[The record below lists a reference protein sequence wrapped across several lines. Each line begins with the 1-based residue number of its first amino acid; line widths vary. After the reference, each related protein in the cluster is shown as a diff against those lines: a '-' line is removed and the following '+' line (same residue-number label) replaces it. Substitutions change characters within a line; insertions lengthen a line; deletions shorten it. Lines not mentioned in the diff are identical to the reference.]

1 MQQWFQVKA
10 HVLRII
16 GTEKNNRVGQRHAF
30 DQLNNM
36 KEFTMQCP
44 IPISDYPR
52 VLLAH
57 GGGGRLVH
65 NLIEKMFSAAFSNDI
80 LKQDHDTVQIK
91 IDPGKIA
98 FTTDSYV
105 VKPLFFPGGDIGS
118 LAVNGTVNDLSMSGA
133 IPKYLSLGLI
143 IEEGFGMND
152 LWLVVQSIAAAA
164 AAAGVKIATGDTKVV
179 DKGKGDGIFINT
191 SGIGVIEHNLN
202 ISPKNIQTGDVII
215 INGDIGRHGIAIMAQ
230 REGLEFEHTI
240 QSGCASLEEIVQDI
254 INAGVDVHCLR
265 DLTRGGL
272 SSTLNELADS
282 SGNEIIIDET
292 SVPVHED
299 VRGAC
304 EILGFDPMYVANEG
318 KFIAIV
324 PANDAEKCIKVMKA
338 HQYGTDSSI
347 IGRINSADEAIVKL
361 KSRIGTMRILDML
374 SGEQLPRI
382 C

>member
-1 MQQWFQVKA
+1 
-10 HVLRII
+10 
-16 GTEKNNRVGQRHAF
+16 
-30 DQLNNM
+30 M

-57 GGGGRLVH
+57 GGGGKLMH

-80 LKQDHDTVQIK
+80 LKQDHDSVQIK
-91 IDPGKIA
+91 IDSGKIA

-133 IPKYLSLGLI
+133 VPNYLSLGLI

-164 AAAGVKIATGDTKVV
+164 AVAGVKIATGDTKVV

-191 SGIGVIEHNLN
+191 SGIGVIEHKLN

-215 INGDIGRHGIAIMAQ
+215 INGDIGRHGIAIMAK

-240 QSGCASLEEIVQDI
+240 QSDCAPLNEIVQDI

-272 SSTLNELADS
+272 SSTLNELAAS
-282 SGNEIIIDET
+282 SGKEIVIDEI

-324 PANDAEKCIKVMKA
+324 PASDAEKCIKVMKA
-338 HQYGTDSSI
+338 HQYGLDSSI